1 MKMKVLAIAT
11 TFPRWQ
17 NDVSPRFV
25 YDLSNKL
32 GSKYELMILAPHH
45 KGAKKQEKMG
55 NLTVKRF
62 AYFKPESL
70 QKLCY
75 GGGIIPNMRKSFLAR
90 IQMPFLILSEFFAA
104 SAIIKKDKISM
115 IHAHW
120 MLPQGLVGVYL
131 KRKYKIPLLVTIHG
145 SDLFPLK
152 NLFFKKIQKLVIKNA
167 DFVTVNSEATIN
179 ELRRRFPQCSNIKVI
194 PMGID
199 INLFKK
205 RKIKKPNKYLKNKLL
220 LSVGRLS
227 DQKGL
232 QYLIDSMQDILK
244 YDSKVRLLIV
254 GEGPFEKELRKRAKN
269 REVEKNIEFLGPLS
283 LKDITKF
290 HNYADIF
297 ILPSLSTKTGTE
309 ALGLSLLEAMSSG
322 CAVIGTKV
330 GGIPY
335 IIKDNDNGVL
345 VRQKDSQALSRTI
358 ITLLKDKKKT
368 NKLGKNAAKFARRG
382 YSWETI
388 SSEFIKIYDSILK

>member
-1 MKMKVLAIAT
+1 MKMRVLIIAT

-17 NDVSPRFV
+17 NDTSPRFV
-25 YDLSNKL
+25 YDLSNRL
-32 GSKYELMILAPHH
+32 TSKYEITILAPHH
-45 KGAKKQEKMG
+45 KGAKKQENMG
-55 NLTVKRF
+55 KLRVKRF

-75 GGGIIPNMRKSFLAR
+75 GGGIIPNMRKSFFAK
-90 IQMPFLILSEFFAA
+90 IQMPLLILTEFFAA
-104 SAIIKKDKISM
+104 SVIIKRDKTNM

-120 MLPQGLVGVYL
+120 LLPQGLVGVFL
-131 KRKYKIPLLVTIHG
+131 KRRFKIPLLVTIHG

-152 NLFFKKIQKLVIKNA
+152 NWFFKKIQKFIIKNA
-167 DFVTVNSEATIN
+167 DFVTVNSEATKN
-179 ELRRRFPQCSNIKVI
+179 ELRRRFPQFSNIKII

-199 INLFKK
+199 INLFMK
-205 RKIKKPNKYLKNKLL
+205 RKLKKPKKYLKNKLL

-232 QYLIDSMQDILK
+232 QYLIDSMQDVSE
-244 YDSKVRLLIV
+244 YDSKVKLLIV
-254 GEGPFEKELRKRAKN
+254 GEGSFEKELRERVKS
-269 REVEKNIEFLGPLS
+269 REVEDNIDFLGPLS
-283 LKDITKF
+283 LTDVAKY

-322 CAVIGTKV
+322 CTVIGTKV

-335 IIKDNDNGVL
+335 IIKSNNNGML
-345 VRQKDSQALSRTI
+345 VRQKDSRALSHMI
-358 ITLLKDKKKT
+358 ITLLKDKNKSD
-368 NKLGKNAAKFARRG
+368 KLGVNAEKFARTN
-382 YSWETI
+382 YSWDKI
-388 SSEFIKIYDSILK
+388 SRDFMCIYDSILK